1 MKLGYQVCYLLEI
14 KWVLFQYLMKIL
26 LPILN
31 FCFFAFALLFVSE
44 YSSPMNLKSQMKS
57 TPKVPY
63 NEDPEVRAVRR
74 QDLEPINNEDSGDYT
89 ELLASK
95 IFRLT
100 EEELK
105 ESNWVSKNVVEYERF
120 EEICVEF
127 EGLILDVLLN
137 QAIDDFVKLSY
148 EALCAKKA

>member
-1 MKLGYQVCYLLEI
+1 MGFISIPYENSI
-14 KWVLFQYLMKIL
+14 TDSEFLF
-26 LPILN
+26 
-31 FCFFAFALLFVSE
+31 FFFGLLFVSE

-57 TPKVPY
+57 TPKVSY

-74 QDLEPINNEDSGDYT
+74 KDLEPINNEDSGDYT

-127 EGLILDVLLN
+127 EGLIVDVLLN